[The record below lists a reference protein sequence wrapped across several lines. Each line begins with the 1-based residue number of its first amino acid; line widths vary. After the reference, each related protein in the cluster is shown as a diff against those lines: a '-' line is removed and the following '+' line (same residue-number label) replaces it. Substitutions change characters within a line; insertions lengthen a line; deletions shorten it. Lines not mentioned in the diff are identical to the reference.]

1 MKKTYK
7 NIIKTTLFVAVGVI
21 LFYLVYKD
29 FDFDTMM
36 TEVKAVNYLWF
47 IPMLFFGIL
56 SHVSRTIRW
65 QMLLNSDGS
74 KTRFW
79 NTLLAVLNGYF
90 ANLAVPRLGEVTRC
104 AIVSKYDNQ
113 NFSKVLGTMVTERLT
128 DVLTLLL
135 VTLLAFGL
143 QSGEIIQFIENNPDL
158 GAKLDKFT
166 SIPLLITYCALI
178 VIGIVFLVKLL
189 KGKFDH
195 ISAFKKLSVF
205 IKNFWTGIIS
215 LKNIKKPFWYI
226 FHSVFIWGMYFLML
240 YVCFFAF
247 EGFSSLGILVALT
260 LFVAGSF
267 GMVAPAPNGVG
278 AYHFMIIQTLLI
290 YGIAEEKA
298 AAFALIVHGIQTF
311 ILVVAGF
318 ISFILVPVINK
329 NK

>member
-1 MKKTYK
+1 
-7 NIIKTTLFVAVGVI
+7 
-21 LFYLVYKD
+21 
-29 FDFDTMM
+29 
-36 TEVKAVNYLWF
+36 
-47 IPMLFFGIL
+47 MLIFGIL
-56 SHVSRTIRW
+56 SHISRTIRW

-74 KTRFW
+74 KTRFS

-104 AIVSKYDNQ
+104 AIVSKYDKQ
-113 NFSKVLGTMVTERLT
+113 DFSKVLGTMVTERLT
-128 DVLTLLL
+128 DVLMLLL
-135 VTLLAFGL
+135 ITGVAFGL
-143 QSGEIIQFIENNPDL
+143 QSGQIIQFINNNPDIGL
-158 GAKLDKFT
+158 KLEKFT
-166 SIPLLITYCALI
+166 GIPFLISYCLI
-178 VIGIVFLVKLL
+178 ILIGIIFLIKLL

-195 ISAFKKLSVF
+195 IPALKKLANF
-205 IKNFWTGIIS
+205 IKNFWKGIIS
-215 LKNIKKPFWYI
+215 LKNVKKPFWFI

-240 YVCFFAF
+240 YICFFAF
-247 EGFSSLGILVALT
+247 DGFESLGILAALT

-329 NK
+329 DK